1 MKKLRF
7 IAVLVLTVV
16 LICTAAICSSAAGD
30 KIKSFTAATASAES
44 AADLG
49 AVKWYL
55 GRDDSYYLLL
65 PSDADRSSLTVWF
78 NATADV
84 FCGEV
89 QLENGKPTSV
99 FAEGMD
105 FTLTCGTAAYPVKVI
120 QASATGAI
128 YINTESG
135 NMNAIH
141 ADKEHKESGTILIL
155 DKDGNVQYDG
165 DLDYIKGRGNS
176 TWQHDK
182 KPYNIKLDSKADL
195 FGMGKHKSWC
205 LLANAT
211 DPTMLRNQLAY
222 DLARK
227 LGIMTT
233 SESFQNE
240 LYVNGEYM
248 GLYLITEKVDLGE
261 NRIEIYDL
269 EGATEDVNDK
279 DLDEYKRGGDY
290 NTTKA
295 NTKKYV
301 SIPNDPAD
309 ITGGYLL
316 ELEKLYRY
324 PDEISGFVTS
334 RHQAVV
340 VKTPEY
346 ASKNQV
352 TYISGYYQEFENALY
367 SQTGYNSLGKHY
379 SEYIDVDSLARMYIM
394 LEFTANFDS
403 CSSSFY
409 LYKDK
414 GGKLVAGPCWDY
426 DLSLGVTQPNSLIN
440 DVESVGD
447 PTLLYAQTCRIGN
460 HAKNSYSLI
469 AQAFNHIDFQKTV
482 EKIWRE
488 EFTVVYPDFRQ
499 NVDDFTNLYETS
511 VVMNSVKWNTFGT
524 DKVTS
529 MSKYFRRNVEKITAY
544 VDARFPFLSEAYA
557 EDTYFVKYDIGKYG
571 TSLKK
576 DTTIYKEGDTVKLKS
591 APSSSSSSAK
601 FIGWAHTVD
610 GITTIYD
617 AGETIVITDD
627 TKLCAVWEKSSSIAN
642 VFKNFFESIKAFIE
656 KIITIFSINGE

>member
-1 MKKLRF
+1 MKKFRF
-7 IAVLVLTVV
+7 ITVLVLTFV
-16 LICTAAICSSAAGD
+16 LVCSTALLSSAASD
-30 KIKSFTAATASAES
+30 KIKSLTVATASAES
-44 AADLG
+44 AEDLG
-49 AVKWYL
+49 AIKWYL
-55 GRDDSYYLLL
+55 GRDNSYYLLL
-65 PSDADRSSLTVWF
+65 PSNADRSSLTVWF
-78 NATADV
+78 NATADI
-84 FCGEV
+84 FCGETK
-89 QLENGKPTSV
+89 LENGKPTSV
-99 FAEGMD
+99 FAEGTD
-105 FTLTCGTAAYPVKVI
+105 FTLTCGNAAYPVKVI
-120 QASATGAI
+120 KASATGAI
-128 YINTESG
+128 YVNTESG
-135 NMNAIH
+135 KMDAIH
-141 ADKEHKESGTILIL
+141 ADKEHKESGTILII
-155 DKDGNVQYDG
+155 DKDGNVQYEG

-176 TWQHDK
+176 TWNHEK

-211 DPTMLRNQLAY
+211 DASMIRNQLAY

-233 SESFQNE
+233 SETFQTE
-240 LYVNGEYM
+240 LYANGEYM
-248 GLYLITEKVDLGE
+248 GLYLITEKVDIGE
-261 NRIEIYDL
+261 NRIDIYDL
-269 EGATEDVNDK
+269 EGETEDVNDK
-279 DLDEYKRGGDY
+279 DLDEYKRAGDY
-290 NTTKA
+290 NTTLP

-301 SIPNDPAD
+301 SIPNDPKD

-324 PDEISGFVTS
+324 PDEISGFVTN

-352 TYISGYYQEFENALY
+352 KYISGYYQEFENALY

-394 LEFTANFDS
+394 LEFTASFDS

-426 DLSLGVTQPNSLIN
+426 DNSLGRVQPNALIN
-440 DVESVGD
+440 DVENVGD

-488 EFTVVYPDFRQ
+488 EFAVIYPEFRQ
-499 NVDDFTNLYETS
+499 NVDDFRDIYETS
-511 VVMNSVKWNTFGT
+511 VVMNCVRWDTFGT
-524 DKVTS
+524 SDINKMPKKFAS
-529 MSKYFRRNVEKITAY
+529 NVKMIADYADT
-544 VDARFPFLSEAYA
+544 RFPFLSEAYA

-627 TKLCAVWEKSSSIAN
+627 TKLCAVWNKSSSITN
-642 VFKNFFESIKAFIE
+642 VFKDFFVNIKAFLE
-656 KIITIFSINGE
+656 KIIAIFSFNGE